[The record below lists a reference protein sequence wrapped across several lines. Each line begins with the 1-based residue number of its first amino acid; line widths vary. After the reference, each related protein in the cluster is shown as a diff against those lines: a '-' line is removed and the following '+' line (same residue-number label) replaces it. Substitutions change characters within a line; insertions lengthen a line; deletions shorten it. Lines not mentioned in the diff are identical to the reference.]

1 MEQTSLARLIPGTA
15 PPGYGEDNGDLLV
28 NHIIWGLPADVV
40 PIVAATS
47 QALYRAT
54 NGFTDMAG
62 IATKCGPPLISYIDA
77 LTAGHK
83 SALYWYWTCPAAGTY
98 MALGYPQT
106 FAASAASPGHY
117 WNDDDELDIKPGE
130 TVTAATTLAKHGHLR
145 ALQLARTLG
154 CPWDVRVYARAAAHN
169 DLAIMQYAYDNG
181 CPMLHA
187 IGGSIWRIEQA
198 LLDSEEGPPIEN
210 PIENPIGFWANLDWA
225 WDDETCTTAAANG
238 HLEALQWARAH
249 GRPWGYTT
257 SAAAAAGG
265 HLAALQWAHAQGC
278 PWNEQTTAGAAAGGH
293 LEVLQWARAAK
304 CPWDYTTCSG
314 AAAGGH
320 LEVLQW
326 ARAHNCPWDVQ
337 TTTGAAT
344 GGHLEVLQGARAQD
358 PPCPWELHCSWDENV
373 CNRAAANGHIEVL
386 HWARWNR
393 CRCGPSIYNQAAAN
407 GHIEVMKWAST
418 QGWCPIDP
426 GRIWRDAS
434 GNLDIM
440 QWLRAQG
447 IGWNYSAEFVYADAV
462 QNDRLDILR
471 WLRAQNCPWPTETFT
486 RLYSSAENHDTTA
499 VLDWLRENGC
509 PEDTTR

>member
-257 SAAAAAGG
+257 SAAAA
-265 HLAALQWAHAQGC
+265 
-278 PWNEQTTAGAAAGGH
+278 TGGH
-293 LEVLQWARAAK
+293 LEVLQW
-304 CPWDYTTCSG
+304 
-314 AAAGGH
+314 
-320 LEVLQW
+320 
-326 ARAHNCPWDVQ
+326 
-337 TTTGAAT
+337 
-344 GGHLEVLQGARAQD
+344 ARAQD

>member
-238 HLEALQWARAH
+238 HLEALQWARA
-249 GRPWGYTT
+249 
-257 SAAAAAGG
+257 
-265 HLAALQWAHAQGC
+265 
-278 PWNEQTTAGAAAGGH
+278 
-293 LEVLQWARAAK
+293 
-304 CPWDYTTCSG
+304 
-314 AAAGGH
+314 
-320 LEVLQW
+320 
-326 ARAHNCPWDVQ
+326 
-337 TTTGAAT
+337 
-344 GGHLEVLQGARAQD
+344 QD